1 MDGLERPPV
10 EERLA
15 ELFRSIV
22 GLEQEFT
29 ARELAEKAGMDRD
42 LGLTVWR
49 AFGMPE
55 PDLDT
60 PAYDATDVE
69 SMRGIQATMNLGV
82 PREDVIAI
90 ARVFGQVFSRLAE
103 VEQRMYNRQFIE
115 PMVREGVGV
124 EEIAERLRPIS
135 TVMLPLVDQMILNAH
150 RHALDAAIRQLIVS
164 TTGSTT
170 EALSVCMVD
179 LVDYS
184 GLSSRID
191 ANELSEV
198 VARFEGVAVEQC
210 AQARIRLV
218 KMVGDAALFVSP
230 SPEAI
235 LTTASAVVEAVG
247 DDGLLPQAR
256 GGLDHGQVLPME
268 GDYFGHPVNVAAR
281 LVSIADPATVL
292 SSRAFSD
299 VLPADT
305 VVNESQGTRELKG
318 VGTIEVF
325 RLETR

>member
-1 MDGLERPPV
+1 MDEPERPPL

-22 GLEQEFT
+22 GIEQEFT
-29 ARELAEKAGMDRD
+29 ARELAEKTGMDLD

-60 PAYDATDVE
+60 SAFDATDVE
-69 SMRGIQATMNLGV
+69 SMRGIQATMDLGV
-82 PREDVIAI
+82 PKEDVIAI

-115 PMVREGVGV
+115 PMVRDGVGV
-124 EEIAERLRPIS
+124 EEIAEQLRPIS
-135 TVMLPLVDQMILNAH
+135 TVMLPLVEQMIVNAH
-150 RHALDAAIRQLIVS
+150 RHAMDTAIRQVIVS

-170 EALSVCMVD
+170 EAQSVCMVD

-198 VARFEGVAVEQC
+198 VARFEGIAVEQC
-210 AQARIRLV
+210 AQAGVRLV
-218 KMVGDAALFVSP
+218 KMIGDAAFFVSP
-230 SPEAI
+230 NPQTI
-235 LTTASAVVEAVG
+235 LATASAVVETVEG
-247 DDGLLPQAR
+247 DGLLPQAR
-256 GGLDHGQVLPME
+256 AGLDYGQVLPMQ

-281 LVSIADPATVL
+281 LVSIAEPATIL

-305 VVNESQGTRELKG
+305 VVNESQGMRELKG
-318 VGTIEVF
+318 VGTVEVF
-325 RLETR
+325 RLQTR

>member
-1 MDGLERPPV
+1 MDEPERPPL

-22 GLEQEFT
+22 GIEQEFT
-29 ARELAEKAGMDRD
+29 ARELAEKTGMDLD

-60 PAYDATDVE
+60 SAFDATDVE
-69 SMRGIQATMNLGV
+69 SMRGIQATMDLGV
-82 PREDVIAI
+82 PKEDVIAI

-124 EEIAERLRPIS
+124 EEIAAQLRPIS
-135 TVMLPLVDQMILNAH
+135 TVMLPLVEQVIVNAH
-150 RHALDAAIRQLIVS
+150 RHALDTAIRQVVVS
-164 TTGSTT
+164 ATESTT

-198 VARFEGVAVEQC
+198 VTRFEGVAVEQC
-210 AQARIRLV
+210 AQAGIRLA
-218 KMVGDAALFVSP
+218 KMIGDAAFFVSP
-230 SPEAI
+230 NPEAI
-235 LTTASAVVEAVG
+235 WTTASAVVEAVEA
-247 DDGLLPQAR
+247 DDLLPQAR
-256 GGLDHGQVLPME
+256 AGLDHGQVLPME

-281 LVSIADPATVL
+281 LVSIADPATIL
-292 SSRAFSD
+292 ASRAFSQ
-299 VLPADT
+299 VLPPDS
-305 VVNESQGTRELKG
+305 VVREPQGTRELKG
-318 VGTIEVF
+318 VGMVEVF
-325 RLETR
+325 QLQTR